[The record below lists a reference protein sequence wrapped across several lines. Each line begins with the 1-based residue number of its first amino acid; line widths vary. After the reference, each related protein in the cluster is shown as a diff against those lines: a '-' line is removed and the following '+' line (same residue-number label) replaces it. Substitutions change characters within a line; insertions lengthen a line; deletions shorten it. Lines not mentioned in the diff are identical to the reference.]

1 MKSISDEFSIA
12 LDDSLISDF
21 RDTVNELDFVY
32 NYYHN
37 IEGKNLFN
45 PICSCMDWINVSVRY
60 IRNFPELSGD
70 LDVKAMQVYSLISAI
85 DIIAES
91 VGQLHKAITGDPKLK
106 NWPFKGSNHVF
117 KEKVEHLS
125 RDDDD
130 NYFKQIRATFG
141 AHPTNLSPNPHER
154 MFASWPYDLS
164 TAGSDFTV
172 SLYSNI
178 PDKPDVY
185 FGIKIA
191 ELLEF
196 AKERYE
202 HLKVLSEVILNT
214 RRDYFLELSKKTIP
228 ATSNVYDELQVLLV
242 ATGERQD
249 NDYYRMLIG
258 ELISL
263 FDACIKEPH
272 LQQEAEHFKTKLL
285 PIIHEIRCHL
295 QTMNLDELKT
305 TKDVLVSRVCNQQID
320 YVLGKMFTWL
330 HSGKHDP
337 LARFYF
343 DQLNKY
349 SEGRYNF
356 NASDDDDT
364 TLLKLRMMLFHFHV
378 LAEAIEISES
388 ERLQDYNLL
397 IDGAKGQMK
406 ESNK

>member
-21 RDTVNELDFVY
+21 KDTVNELEFGY

-91 VGQLHKAITGDPKLK
+91 VGQLHKAITGDPKLRS
-106 NWPFKGSNHVF
+106 WPLKGSNHVF
-117 KEKVEHLS
+117 KKKVEHLS
-125 RDDDD
+125 HHDDD
-130 NYFKQIRATFG
+130 NYFKQIRAIFG
-141 AHPTNLSPNPHER
+141 AHPTNLSPNQHDR
-154 MFASWPYDLS
+154 MFASWPYDFAS
-164 TAGSDFTV
+164 AGSDFTV
-172 SLYSNI
+172 TLYSNI

-202 HLKVLSEVILNT
+202 HLKVLSEVVLNK
-214 RRDYFLELSKKTIP
+214 RRECFEELSKKAIP
-228 ATSNVYDELQVLLV
+228 ATSNVYDELQVLMV

-263 FDACIKEPH
+263 FDARIKEPH
-272 LQQEAEHFKTKLL
+272 LQQEAEDFKTKLL
-285 PIIHEIRCHL
+285 PVIHEIRCNL
-295 QTMNLDELKT
+295 QTMNLDDLKT
-305 TKDVLVSRVCNQQID
+305 SKDVLVSRVCDRQMD

-330 HSGKHDP
+330 HSGRYDP
-337 LARFYF
+337 MSRFYF

-356 NASDDDDT
+356 NSSDDDDT
-364 TLLKLRMMLFHFHV
+364 TLLKLRMMLFHFHTLTEV
-378 LAEAIEISES
+378 IEISES

-397 IDGAKGQMK
+397 IDSVKGQIK
-406 ESNK
+406 EIDK